1 MLLAF
6 WLWYGA
12 MARAGLSTEVVVDVA
27 LRVVDRDG
35 AGALTLAAVAAECGV
50 STPSLYKHVASLGD
64 LRTLIGVRILH
75 EMTTRFT
82 TAAMGR
88 AGDEAV
94 TAVMHAYRD
103 YARACPARYSATPA
117 DPLHDPALV
126 EAGTAMLTVLTAMLR
141 GYGLAGSDLVHAVR
155 RMRAVAHGFV
165 SIEAA
170 GGFGLPE
177 QLDETYD
184 QLVDM
189 VITSLRRT

>member
-1 MLLAF
+1 MPYGQPKLMLLAC

-12 MARAGLSTEVVVDVA
+12 MPRAGLSTEVVVDVA

-64 LRTLIGVRILH
+64 LRTLIGLRILH

-103 YARACPARYSATPA
+103 YARAYPAR
-117 DPLHDPALV
+117 
-126 EAGTAMLTVLTAMLR
+126 
-141 GYGLAGSDLVHAVR
+141 
-155 RMRAVAHGFV
+155 
-165 SIEAA
+165 
-170 GGFGLPE
+170 
-177 QLDETYD
+177 
-184 QLVDM
+184 
-189 VITSLRRT
+189 

>member
-1 MLLAF
+1 MMLAF

-12 MARAGLSTEVVVDVA
+12 MARAGLSPTVVVDVA
-27 LRVVDRDG
+27 LRVGDRDG

-64 LRTLIGVRILH
+64 LRALIGLRIMH
-75 EMTTRFT
+75 EMTATFT
-82 TAAMGR
+82 TAALGR

-94 TAVMHAYRD
+94 VAVMHAYRD
-103 YARACPARYSATPA
+103 YARTHPARYAAMPA

-126 EAGTAMLTVLTAMLR
+126 EAGTEMLTVFAAMLR
-141 GYGLAGSDLVHAVR
+141 EYGLAGADLVHAVR

-165 SIEAA
+165 SIEVA

-177 QLDETYD
+177 KLDETYD

-189 VITSLRRT
+189 VITSLRRP